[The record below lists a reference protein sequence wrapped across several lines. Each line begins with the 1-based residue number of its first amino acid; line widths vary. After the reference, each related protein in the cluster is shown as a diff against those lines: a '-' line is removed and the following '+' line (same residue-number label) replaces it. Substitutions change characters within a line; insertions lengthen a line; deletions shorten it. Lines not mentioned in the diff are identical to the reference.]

1 MSCFVATGALS
12 SRRKHGFRGGVVR
25 LLGVELRLPVLLIP
39 KAEFNYQD
47 SWAALAGIGEYC
59 RRSAL
64 ASVWLTRPNEAQE
77 NLACANCMASASD
90 TFAWHPRSPRAG
102 LAPLAFAL
110 AVARHPCS
118 GRAGSR
124 AGYACA
130 LHP

>member
-90 TFAWHPRSPRAG
+90 TFAWHPARPERDPERASEPGRFGPCRRLRVALNPRA
-102 LAPLAFAL
+102 
-110 AVARHPCS
+110 
-118 GRAGSR
+118 
-124 AGYACA
+124 
-130 LHP
+130 